1 MVRPQEISKL
11 AIFLVTSTSI
21 AAAQTEDS
29 TVSQEGAPATSDSSV
44 SNDQSVLSTLSSL
57 SPTASPTVSPTN
69 PTATSD
75 VPLELWGIAESL
87 LSSYY
92 PSTTVT
98 QVASLTWPS
107 AVVIDGSTHRV
118 QSASTGSISN
128 GGSSSAATK
137 TSLSLSVS
145 SSTSTPAEA
154 TTPAPTRE
162 SQDHGL
168 GNDKK
173 IGIAIGVSIGTVALI
188 VLAIVLCCLHRRKKV
203 TGGYFLRRRTPSIT
217 DSDIEAWRSSNQPE
231 TSMLTSEPSSRWAG
245 GDKEVRTSIL
255 ERPAPPPISMHP
267 AFARHHSAQSIG
279 SEANP
284 FSASQ
289 GQSEHYELH
298 GTSSYYAERNE
309 RDPGDTT
316 AGRRSESSDRGPYDR
331 PPTPFSPMAMMA
343 LSPTRDQQHN
353 PFASAEDEETDDVI
367 SPIMPPAR
375 NPERIH
381 SPMVH
386 YPSWSEISEF
396 DFTGDGRGR
405 SSMRGQYSFE
415 HDDDGWRPIRGR
427 DSIVG
432 RHELP

>member
-1 MVRPQEISKL
+1 MVRPLGISKL
-11 AIFLVTSTSI
+11 ATFLVASTSI
-21 AAAQTEDS
+21 VSAQTDS
-29 TVSQEGAPATSDSSV
+29 ATVSQEDASATLESSL

-57 SPTASPTVSPTN
+57 SPTASPTSSSKN
-69 PTATSD
+69 PTTTSD

-98 QVASLTWPS
+98 QVASLTWPT
-107 AVVIDGSTHRV
+107 AV
-118 QSASTGSISN
+118 
-128 GGSSSAATK
+128 
-137 TSLSLSVS
+137 L
-145 SSTSTPAEA
+145 
-154 TTPAPTRE
+154 
-162 SQDHGL
+162 
-168 GNDKK
+168 
-173 IGIAIGVSIGTVALI
+173 GIAIGVSVGTVALI

-231 TSMLTSEPSSRWAG
+231 TSMLSSEPSSRWAG

-267 AFARHHSAQSIG
+267 AFARHHSSQSIG

-289 GQSEHYELH
+289 EQSEHYELD
-298 GTSSYYAERNE
+298 GTSSYYAERNGG
-309 RDPGDTT
+309 DLGDTT

-343 LSPTRDQQHN
+343 LSPTRDQQPN

-396 DFTGDGRGR
+396 DFTGEGRGR

>member
-1 MVRPQEISKL
+1 MVRPQGISKL
-11 AIFLVTSTSI
+11 ATFLVTSVSI
-21 AAAQTEDS
+21 VSAQTDGA
-29 TVSQEGAPATSDSSV
+29 TVSQEDASATSESSV
-44 SNDQSVLSTLSSL
+44 SNDQSVSSTFSSV
-57 SPTASPTVSPTN
+57 SPTASPTVSSTN
-69 PTATSD
+69 PTTRSD

-98 QVASLTWPS
+98 QVASLTWPT
-107 AVVIDGSTHRV
+107 AVVIDGSTHSV
-118 QSASTGSISN
+118 QSATTRSTSN
-128 GGSSSAATK
+128 GGSLLAATSSSSF
-137 TSLSLSVS
+137 TS
-145 SSTSTPAEA
+145 SSTSTQAET

-173 IGIAIGVSIGTVALI
+173 LGIAIGVSIGTVALI

-231 TSMLTSEPSSRWAG
+231 TSMLSSEPSTRWAG

-267 AFARHHSAQSIG
+267 AFARHHSSQSIG

-284 FSASQ
+284 FSGSQ
-289 GQSEHYELH
+289 EQSEHYELD
-298 GTSSYYAERNE
+298 GTSSYYAERNGG
-309 RDPGDTT
+309 DLGDTT

-343 LSPTRDQQHN
+343 LSPTRDQQPN
-353 PFASAEDEETDDVI
+353 PFASAEDDETDDVI
-367 SPIMPPAR
+367 SPITPPAR
-375 NPERIH
+375 NPERVR

-405 SSMRGQYSFE
+405 NSMRGQHSFE
-415 HDDDGWRPIRGR
+415 HDDDGWRPVRGR

-432 RHELP
+432 RLELP

>member
-1 MVRPQEISKL
+1 MVRPQGISKL
-11 AIFLVTSTSI
+11 ATFLVASI
-21 AAAQTEDS
+21 SIVSAQTDS
-29 TVSQEGAPATSDSSV
+29 AMVSQEDASATSESSV

-57 SPTASPTVSPTN
+57 SPTASPTSSSTN
-69 PTATSD
+69 PTTTSD

-107 AVVIDGSTHRV
+107 AVVIDGSTHSV
-118 QSASTGSISN
+118 QSAPTESISN
-128 GGSSSAATK
+128 GDSSSAAT
-137 TSLSLSVS
+137 TSSSSTS
-145 SSTSTPAEA
+145 SSTSTHAE
-154 TTPAPTRE
+154 TTPPAPTRE
-162 SQDHGL
+162 SEDHGL

-173 IGIAIGVSIGTVALI
+173 LGIAIGVSIGTVALV
-188 VLAIVLCCLHRRKKV
+188 VLAIVLCCLHRRKKA

-231 TSMLTSEPSSRWAG
+231 TSMLSSEPSSRWAG
-245 GDKEVRTSIL
+245 GDKKVRTSIL

-267 AFARHHSAQSIG
+267 AFARHHSSQSIG

-289 GQSEHYELH
+289 EHSEHYELD
-298 GTSSYYAERNE
+298 GTSSYYAERNGG
-309 RDPGDTT
+309 DLGDTT

-353 PFASAEDEETDDVI
+353 PFASAEDEEADDVI

-405 SSMRGQYSFE
+405 TSLRGQHSFE

>member
-1 MVRPQEISKL
+1 MVRPQGISRL
-11 AIFLVTSTSI
+11 ATFLVTSTSI
-21 AAAQTEDS
+21 AAAQTDGS
-29 TVSQEGAPATSDSSV
+29 AVSQEGASATSESSV
-44 SNDQSVLSTLSSL
+44 SNDRSVSSTLSSL
-57 SPTASPTVSPTN
+57 SPTASPAISSASPT
-69 PTATSD
+69 TTSD

-98 QVASLTWPS
+98 QVASLTWPT
-107 AVVIDGSTHRV
+107 AVVIDGSTHSV
-118 QSASTGSISN
+118 HSAKTGGISD
-128 GGSSSAATK
+128 GASSLAATSSS
-137 TSLSLSVS
+137 LVS
-145 SSTSTPAEA
+145 SSTSTQAEA

-162 SQDHGL
+162 SQDPGL
-168 GNDKK
+168 DNEKK
-173 IGIAIGVSIGTVALI
+173 LGIAIGVSIGTVALI
-188 VLAIVLCCLHRRKKV
+188 VLAIVLCCLHRRKRF

-217 DSDIEAWRSSNQPE
+217 DSDVEAWRSSNQPE
-231 TSMLTSEPSSRWAG
+231 TSMLSSEPSSRWAG

-267 AFARHHSAQSIG
+267 AFARHHSSQSIG
-279 SEANP
+279 SEAKP
-284 FSASQ
+284 FSSSREQ
-289 GQSEHYELH
+289 TEQYELD
-298 GTSSYYAERNE
+298 GTSSYYAERNGG
-309 RDPGDTT
+309 DLGDTT
-316 AGRRSESSDRGPYDR
+316 AGRRSGSSDREPYDR

-343 LSPTRDQQHN
+343 LSPTRDQQRN

-396 DFTGDGRGR
+396 DFSGDGRR
-405 SSMRGQYSFE
+405 RNSMRGQYSFD
-415 HDDDGWRPIRGR
+415 HDDDGWRPVRGR

-432 RHELP
+432 RHELA